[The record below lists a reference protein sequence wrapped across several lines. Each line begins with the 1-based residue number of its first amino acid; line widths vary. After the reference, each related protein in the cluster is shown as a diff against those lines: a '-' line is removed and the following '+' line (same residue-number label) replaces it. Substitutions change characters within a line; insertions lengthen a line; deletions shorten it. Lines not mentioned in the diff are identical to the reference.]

1 MLCVGLYEYGRGR
14 RKEGGGVDRGE
25 GEWFEPGDSIG
36 SAMMSDNMNNE
47 RRRCGV
53 IVVRR
58 V

>member
-1 MLCVGLYEYGRGR
+1 MRG
-14 RKEGGGVDRGE
+14 GE
-25 GEWFEPGDSIG
+25 GEWFEPEDG
-36 SAMMSDNMNNE
+36 SGLAMMSDNMNNE

>member
-1 MLCVGLYEYGRGR
+1 MVGAGE
-14 RKEGGGVDRGE
+14 KKVGVLIRGE